1 MPLLSKAGASSLD
14 TPVSYDAIS
23 EKLGQ
28 MDAKLDTMLETKADH
43 EGRIR
48 GLEKRERWL
57 AGAGGMLGVMWAY
70 LVGK

>member
-1 MPLLSKAGASSLD
+1 M
-14 TPVSYDAIS
+14 SYDEVS
-23 EKLGQ
+23 KQLGQ
-28 MDAKLDTMLETKADH
+28 MDAKLDILLDSKLDH

-57 AGAGGMLGVMWAY
+57 AGAGAALAAMWAF

>member
-1 MPLLSKAGASSLD
+1 M
-14 TPVSYDAIS
+14 SYDEVS
-23 EKLGQ
+23 KQLGQ
-28 MDAKLDTMLETKADH
+28 MDAKLDLLVDSAKDH

-57 AGAGGMLGVMWAY
+57 AGAGAALAAMWAF